1 MTGNLLGEEFEDYV
15 FNQIKDRQLL
25 MGTGYDVT
33 NLSSN
38 NLLSPREIN
47 ILNNKNSFIKLA
59 SGVNFFDNIE
69 QPTFDEAYQA
79 GALGDSSIYEQGSR
93 QRYRDTPEEI
103 AGGYIILDEGR
114 ERFKLYKEQ
123 IAQNNINQKN
133 KTICKNKSDKSVFI
147 GDPPLLKTY
156 VI

>member
-47 ILNNKNSFIKLA
+47 VLNNKNSFSKLA
-59 SGVNFFDNIE
+59 SGVNFFDTITP
-69 QPTFDEAYQA
+69 PTFDEAV
-79 GALGDSSIYEQGSR
+79 
-93 QRYRDTPEEI
+93 
-103 AGGYIILDEGR
+103 
-114 ERFKLYKEQ
+114 
-123 IAQNNINQKN
+123 
-133 KTICKNKSDKSVFI
+133 KS
-147 GDPPLLKTY
+147 
-156 VI
+156 